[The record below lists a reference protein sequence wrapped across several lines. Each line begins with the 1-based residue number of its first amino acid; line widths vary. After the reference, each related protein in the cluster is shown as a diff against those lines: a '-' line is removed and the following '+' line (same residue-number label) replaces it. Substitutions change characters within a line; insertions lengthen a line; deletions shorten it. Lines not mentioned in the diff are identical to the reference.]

1 MVISFLI
8 ATLIIFLL
16 NLFITLLSISNQ
28 YGDDQEGVE
37 VFRVI
42 TLGAVLVMITWNI
55 VAIVYI

>member
-1 MVISFLI
+1 MVTSFLI

-28 YGDDQEGVE
+28 YGNDQEGVE

-42 TLGAVLVMITWNI
+42 TLGTILVMITWNI
-55 VAIVYI
+55 LAIVYI

>member
-28 YGDDQEGVE
+28 YGDNQEGVE
-37 VFRVI
+37 AFRVI

-55 VAIVYI
+55 FAIVYN

>member
-1 MVISFLI
+1 MVLSFLI
-8 ATLIIFLL
+8 TTLIIFLL

-55 VAIVYI
+55 LAIVYN

>member
-55 VAIVYI
+55 LAIVYN

>member
-37 VFRVI
+37 IFRVI

-55 VAIVYI
+55 LAIVYN

>member
-1 MVISFLI
+1 MVLSFLI

-55 VAIVYI
+55 LAIVYN

>member
-16 NLFITLLSISNQ
+16 NLFITLLAISNQ
-28 YGDDQEGVE
+28 YGDEEGVE

-42 TLGAVLVMITWNI
+42 TLGAALVMITWNI
-55 VAIVYI
+55 LAIVYN

>member
-55 VAIVYI
+55 FAIVYN